1 MLKLRIG
8 EDDMSK
14 KEELLSEIKK
24 LSKKIGSVKVYFNKH
39 KTGGNN
45 GMGYYFDKKDK
56 LWKSYVCGEF
66 YFITKKSENEID
78 VIERLYDSI
87 CEEVEAHE
95 NPLEKIKI
103 IQSKLQSVPVFLN
116 SSSCGTSYAIG
127 YFYDPETKHW
137 ATYHNNERGSSSY
150 FYHNSEEEAI
160 VEVYKMVS
168 VEYKLQQH

>member
-1 MLKLRIG
+1 MLEKEKL
-8 EDDMSK
+8 
-14 KEELLSEIKK
+14 LLRIKK
-24 LSKKIGSVKVYFNKH
+24 LSKKIGSVKIYLNEY
-39 KTGGNN
+39 KTEGT
-45 GMGYYFDKKDK
+45 GMGYYFDKNDK

-78 VIERLYDSI
+78 VIERLYDSV

-95 NPLEKIKI
+95 KPLEKIKKI
-103 IQSKLQSVPVFLN
+103 EPKLQSVPIVLN
-116 SSSCGTSYAIG
+116 AQSCGLYAIG
-127 YFYDPETKHW
+127 YFYDQKAKRW

-160 VEVYKMVS
+160 IEVYKMVS

>member
-1 MLKLRIG
+1 
-8 EDDMSK
+8 MSK
-14 KEELLSEIKK
+14 KKELLSEIKK
-24 LSKKIGSVKVYFNKH
+24 LSRKIGSVKVYFNKH

-56 LWKSYVCGEF
+56 LWKSYVCGE
-66 YFITKKSENEID
+66 YNFISYESKNEID
-78 VIERLYDSI
+78 VIEDLYDSVR
-87 CEEVEAHE
+87 EEAEAHE

-116 SSSCGTSYAIG
+116 SSSCGAYAIG
-127 YFYDPETKHW
+127 YFYDPKTKCW
-137 ATYHNNERGSSSY
+137 VTYHNDERGSSLYSY
-150 FYHNSEEEAI
+150 YDCEEEAI

>member
-1 MLKLRIG
+1 
-8 EDDMSK
+8 MSK

-24 LSKKIGSVKVYFNKH
+24 LSSKIGSVKVYFNKH

-78 VIERLYDSI
+78 VIERLYDSV

-95 NPLEKIKI
+95 NHLKR
-103 IQSKLQSVPVFLN
+103 SKKLN
-116 SSSCGTSYAIG
+116 RNCNLYQL
-127 YFYDPETKHW
+127 F
-137 ATYHNNERGSSSY
+137 
-150 FYHNSEEEAI
+150 
-160 VEVYKMVS
+160 
-168 VEYKLQQH
+168 

>member
-14 KEELLSEIKK
+14 KEKLLSEIKK
-24 LSKKIGSVKVYFNKH
+24 LSKKIGSVKVYFNQH
-39 KTGGNN
+39 KTDSR
-45 GMGYYFDKKDK
+45 GMGYYFDENDK

-78 VIERLYDSI
+78 VIERLYDSV

-95 NPLEKIKI
+95 NPLEKIKKI
-103 IQSKLQSVPVFLN
+103 EPKLQSVPIVLN
-116 SSSCGTSYAIG
+116 AQSCGSYAIG
-127 YFYDPETKHW
+127 YFYDQKAKRW

>member
-1 MLKLRIG
+1 
-8 EDDMSK
+8 MSK

>member
-1 MLKLRIG
+1 
-8 EDDMSK
+8 MSK

-24 LSKKIGSVKVYFNKH
+24 LRRKIGSVKVYFNKH

-45 GMGYYFDKKDK
+45 GMGYYFDEKDK

-78 VIERLYDSI
+78 VIERLYDSV

-95 NPLEKIKI
+95 KPLEKIKKI
-103 IQSKLQSVPVFLN
+103 EPKLQSVPVFLN
-116 SSSCGTSYAIG
+116 SSSCGAYAIG

-137 ATYHNNERGSSSY
+137 ATYHNDERGSSSY

>member
-1 MLKLRIG
+1 
-8 EDDMSK
+8 MSK
-14 KEELLSEIKK
+14 KEKLLSEIKK
-24 LSKKIGSVKVYFNKH
+24 LSKKIGSVKVYFNQH
-39 KTGGNN
+39 KTDSR
-45 GMGYYFDKKDK
+45 GMGYYFDENDK

-78 VIERLYDSI
+78 VIERLYDSV

-95 NPLEKIKI
+95 KPLEKIKKI
-103 IQSKLQSVPVFLN
+103 EPKLQSVPIVLN
-116 SSSCGTSYAIG
+116 AQSCGAYAIG
-127 YFYDPETKHW
+127 YFYDQKAKRW

-160 VEVYKMVS
+160 VEVYKMVK

>member
-1 MLKLRIG
+1 
-8 EDDMSK
+8 MSK

-24 LSKKIGSVKVYFNKH
+24 LRRKIGSVKVYFNKH

-56 LWKSYVCGEF
+56 LWKSYVCGE
-66 YFITKKSENEID
+66 YNYITNESKNEVA
-78 VIERLYDSI
+78 VIEYLYNSV
-87 CEEVEAHE
+87 CREAEAHE

-116 SSSCGTSYAIG
+116 SSSCGAYAIG
-127 YFYDPETKHW
+127 YFYDQKAKRW

>member
-1 MLKLRIG
+1 
-8 EDDMSK
+8 
-14 KEELLSEIKK
+14 
-24 LSKKIGSVKVYFNKH
+24 
-39 KTGGNN
+39 
-45 GMGYYFDKKDK
+45 MGYYFDENDK

-78 VIERLYDSI
+78 VIERLYDSV

-95 NPLEKIKI
+95 KPLEKIKKI
-103 IQSKLQSVPVFLN
+103 EPKLQFVPIVLN
-116 SSSCGTSYAIG
+116 AQSCGSYAIG
-127 YFYDPETKHW
+127 YFYDQKAKRW

-160 VEVYKMVS
+160 IEVYKMVS

>member
-1 MLKLRIG
+1 
-8 EDDMSK
+8 MSK
-14 KEELLSEIKK
+14 KEKLLSEIKK
-24 LSKKIGSVKVYFNKH
+24 LSKKIGSVKVYFNQH
-39 KTGGNN
+39 KTDSR
-45 GMGYYFDKKDK
+45 GMGYYFDENDK

-78 VIERLYDSI
+78 VIERLYDSV

-95 NPLEKIKI
+95 KPLEKIKI
-103 IQSKLQSVPVFLN
+103 IQSKLQSVPIVLN
-116 SSSCGTSYAIG
+116 AQSCGSYAIG
-127 YFYDPETKHW
+127 YFYDSKTKHW

>member
-1 MLKLRIG
+1 MLEKEKL
-8 EDDMSK
+8 
-14 KEELLSEIKK
+14 LLRIKK
-24 LSKKIGSVKVYFNKH
+24 LSKKIGSVKIYINEY
-39 KTGGNN
+39 KTEGT
-45 GMGYYFDKKDK
+45 GMGYYFDKNDK

-78 VIERLYDSI
+78 VIERLYDSV

-95 NPLEKIKI
+95 KPLEKIKKI
-103 IQSKLQSVPVFLN
+103 EPKLQSVPIVLN
-116 SSSCGTSYAIG
+116 AQSCGSYTIG
-127 YFYDPETKHW
+127 YFYDQKAKRW

>member
-1 MLKLRIG
+1 ML
-8 EDDMSK
+8 E

-45 GMGYYFDKKDK
+45 GMGYYFDKNDK
-56 LWKSYVCGEF
+56 LWKSYVSGQF
-66 YFITKKSENEID
+66 NFISKKSQNEID
-78 VIERLYDSI
+78 VIKDLYDGV

-95 NPLEKIKI
+95 NPLKKIKKI
-103 IQSKLQSVPVFLN
+103 EPELN
-116 SSSCGTSYAIG
+116 TVSIYLNHHSCGPYAIG
-127 YFYDPETKHW
+127 YFYDQKAKRW
-137 ATYHNNERGSSSY
+137 ATYHNDERGSSSY

>member
-1 MLKLRIG
+1 
-8 EDDMSK
+8 MSK
-14 KEELLSEIKK
+14 KEKLLSEIKK
-24 LSKKIGSVKVYFNKH
+24 LSKKIGSVKVYFNQH
-39 KTGGNN
+39 KTDSR
-45 GMGYYFDKKDK
+45 GMGYYFDENDK

-78 VIERLYDSI
+78 VIERLYDSV

-95 NPLEKIKI
+95 KPLEKIKKI
-103 IQSKLQSVPVFLN
+103 EPKLQSVPIVLN
-116 SSSCGTSYAIG
+116 AQSCGAYAIG
-127 YFYDPETKHW
+127 YFYDQKAKRW